1 MKNILTL
8 YDLTKEELEN
18 LIDRSV
24 EIFHQINQKNLKPK
38 RDLKGKISLI
48 YFEKPS
54 TRTRISFDSAIRR
67 LGGEVI
73 FVSPSETQIS
83 RGEDKR
89 DFIKVVSGYID
100 LIIARVYDHRTL
112 ETFAENIEKPIIN
125 ALSDLSH
132 PTQIISDLATIKL
145 LTGDYIN
152 KRICFLGDAKNNVAR
167 SWIEAQKVL
176 GTFELIFSTPNG
188 LEPEEKGNY
197 KLETDPVK
205 ALIDSDILYLDVWF
219 SMGQEHDEEKY
230 KKLLPYALDDSKLS
244 LLSGKFVFHCLPAK
258 KGEEI
263 SHKIF
268 SMHENTIYTQAHM
281 KLPSAISI
289 IENLDIS

>member
-24 EIFHQINQKNLKPK
+24 EIFQQINQKKLKPK
-38 RDLKGKISLI
+38 KDLKGKISLL

-67 LGGEVI
+67 LGGESI

-100 LIIARVYDHRTL
+100 FIIARVYDHRTL
-112 ETFAENIEKPIIN
+112 EIFAENTEKPVIN

-132 PTQIISDLATIKL
+132 PTQIISDLATIKF
-145 LTGDYIN
+145 LTGDYRN
-152 KRICFLGDAKNNVAR
+152 RRICFLGDAKNNVAR

-188 LEPEEKGNY
+188 LEPEEEGNY
-197 KLETDPVK
+197 KVEIDPAK

-244 LLSGKFVFHCLPAK
+244 LLSGKFVLHCLPAK

-268 SMHENTIYTQAHM
+268 SMYENTIYTQAHM

-289 IENLDIS
+289 IESLDI